1 MPNEAPKRP
10 WEQRLHEAAVTVE
23 EEVRRVI
30 TYINDEV
37 VPGARQNGSDALR
50 AAAAELQRLAQKMD
64 DRGGPPPPP
73 PSGST
78 PRP

>member
-1 MPNEAPKRP
+1 MSNEAPKRP

-73 PSGST
+73 PPGST
-78 PRP
+78 PRS